1 MTYILQRS
9 IRSEVGKEAWFDD
22 QRFDDK
28 DRALATLRREKAF
41 QEARI
46 IQYGGSNWSGI
57 RAQQMR
63 VLAVVA

>member
-28 DRALATLRREKAF
+28 EQALATLRREKLF
-41 QEARI
+41 QEARVS
-46 IQYGGSNWSGI
+46 QFGGSNWSGV
-57 RAQQMR
+57 RAQRLR
-63 VLAVVA
+63 VLEVVA